1 MIHTKNKS
9 KNIPKS
15 GCFRRIKPIRKKIK
29 TFIKNERSF
38 LVLNLDNKRE
48 LITIKLG
55 LIISDGWNEKPKTLI
70 HLLAPFVSEKKIMVD
85 NDKNKERQKKIY

>member
-1 MIHTKNKS
+1 MIGANILLSNFELKIWIIHTKNIS

-15 GCFRRIKPIRKKIK
+15 GCFRRIKPIKIK
-29 TFIKNERSF
+29 IKILIKNERSF

-55 LIISDGWNEKPKTLI
+55 LIISDG
-70 HLLAPFVSEKKIMVD
+70 
-85 NDKNKERQKKIY
+85 